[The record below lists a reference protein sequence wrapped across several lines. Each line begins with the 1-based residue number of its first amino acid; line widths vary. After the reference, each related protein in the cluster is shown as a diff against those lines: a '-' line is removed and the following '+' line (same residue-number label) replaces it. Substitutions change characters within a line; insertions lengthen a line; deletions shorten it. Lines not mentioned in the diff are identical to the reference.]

1 MIKLTLLIQMN
12 SGRSPRTVRLWKKHK
27 HGLQEEKGNKTNKN
41 HQNCRKGSRYSVV
54 SKQKERERAFAEEK
68 DTRFI

>member
-12 SGRSPRTVRLWKKHK
+12 PGRSPRTVRLWKRHK
-27 HGLQEEKGNKTNKN
+27 QGLQGEKGNKTNHN
-41 HQNCRKGSRYSVV
+41 HQSCGKGSRYSV

-68 DTRFI
+68 DTKFI